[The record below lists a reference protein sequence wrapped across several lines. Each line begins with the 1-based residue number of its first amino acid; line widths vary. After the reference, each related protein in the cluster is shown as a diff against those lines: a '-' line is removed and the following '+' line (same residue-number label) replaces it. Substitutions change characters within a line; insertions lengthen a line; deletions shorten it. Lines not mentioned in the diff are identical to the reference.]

1 MADAPFGKLK
11 NMLPSLGHKKDDV
24 ELDES
29 SMAEDNSRGEKI
41 SKKQHDVLAQLSIKA
56 QTELDAKILTPS
68 KVKNV
73 GFHTT
78 EEGGYSFKEVE
89 DFHELVVKTVDWY
102 ADKLFER
109 DSDVRTLATEVDK
122 YITDFQNM
130 KFEIEILESSVAA
143 SSIEQDD
150 SRIDALEEKVL
161 KLERENAHLK
171 SQNELLKTKLNEVQ
185 SLDRK
190 EEPQVA
196 SGGLNDTEREHL
208 EQMEE
213 WAQQVTVLY
222 DQMETSLAETQEQ
235 NASLQEQVNALALQ
249 LQNSGGSE
257 EKDALIAELG
267 SQIEETR
274 QAYIKLQ
281 EEFEALETYVA
292 EAEKYSKEMDEYS
305 QGLATALEALQAEVA
320 SAQSVPQLQE
330 AAQHVPEPTPEPTPA
345 APAYRLPPGVSLD
358 DL

>member
-1 MADAPFGKLK
+1 MADAAFGKLK
-11 NMLPSLGHKKDDV
+11 NMLPSLGHKKDDL
-24 ELDES
+24 EADDQS
-29 SMAEDNSRGEKI
+29 TNEDNSRGEKV

-78 EEGGYSFKEVE
+78 EEGGYAFKEVE
-89 DFHELVVKTVDWY
+89 EFHELVVKTVDWY

-130 KFEIEILESSVAA
+130 KFEIELLESSAA
-143 SSIEQDD
+143 SVAIDQDE
-150 SRIDALEEKVL
+150 SRIDALEEKIL

-171 SQNELLKTKLNEVQ
+171 SQNELLKTKLNEVK

-190 EEPQVA
+190 EETQVS
-196 SGGLNDTEREHL
+196 SGGLSNAEREHL

-213 WAQQVTVLY
+213 WAAQVTVLY

-235 NASLQEQVNALALQ
+235 NSALQEQVSALAAQVQDTSGSDELQ
-249 LQNSGGSE
+249 
-257 EKDALIAELG
+257 AHVAELAK
-267 SQIEETR
+267 QLEESHV
-274 QAYIKLQ
+274 AYAELQ
-281 EEFEALETYVA
+281 EQFTVLEGYVA
-292 EAEKYSKEMDEYS
+292 EAEKYGKEMEEYS
-305 QGLATALEALQAEVA
+305 QGLAEALETLQAEVA
-320 SAQSVPQLQE
+320 SAESVPELQE
-330 AAQHVPEPTPEPTPA
+330 AVQHAPEPEPEPA

>member
-1 MADAPFGKLK
+1 VADAPFGKLK
-11 NMLPSLGHKKDDV
+11 NMLPSLGHKKDDH
-24 ELDES
+24 EAKDQP
-29 SMAEDNSRGEKI
+29 MDEDNSRGEKV
-41 SKKQHDVLAQLSIKA
+41 SKKQHDVLAQLSIRS

-78 EEGGYSFKEVE
+78 EEGGYAFKEVE
-89 DFHELVVKTVDWY
+89 EFHELVVRTVDWY

-130 KFEIEILESSVAA
+130 KFEIELLQSSAAANAIDQDESK
-143 SSIEQDD
+143 ID
-150 SRIDALEEKVL
+150 SLEEKIL

-190 EEPQVA
+190 EETQVA
-196 SGGLNDTEREHL
+196 TGGLNNTEREHL

-213 WAQQVTVLY
+213 WAAQVTVLY

-235 NASLQEQVNALALQ
+235 NDALQAEVSALAAKVNDTSGSEELQVTIAELQAQLEASNASYTELQEQFA
-249 LQNSGGSE
+249 
-257 EKDALIAELG
+257 
-267 SQIEETR
+267 
-274 QAYIKLQ
+274 
-281 EEFEALETYVA
+281 ALEGYVA
-292 EAEKYSKEMDEYS
+292 EAEKYSKDMEEYA
-305 QGLATALEALQAEVA
+305 QGLAEALETLQAEVA
-320 SAQSVPQLQE
+320 SAESVPALQE
-330 AAQHVPEPTPEPTPA
+330 AAQHAPEPEPEPA

>member
-24 ELDES
+24 DIDES

-143 SSIEQDD
+143 NSIDQDD
-150 SRIDALEEKVL
+150 SRIDTLEEKVL

-235 NASLQEQVNALALQ
+235 NESLRTQVEALALQ
-249 LQNSGGSE
+249 VENASGSADQE
-257 EKDALIAELG
+257 AQVAELT
-267 SQIEETR
+267 SQLEETR
-274 QAYIKLQ
+274 AAYLQLQ
-281 EEFEALETYVA
+281 EQFTALETYVA

-305 QGLATALEALQAEVA
+305 QELAAALEALQAEVA
-320 SAQSVPQLQE
+320 SAESVPQLQE
-330 AAQHVPEPTPEPTPA
+330 AAQHVPEPSPEPTPA

>member
-24 ELDES
+24 ELDEV
-29 SMAEDNSRGEKI
+29 SMNEDNSRGEKV

-89 DFHELVVKTVDWY
+89 EFHELVVKTVDWY

-130 KFEIEILESSVAA
+130 KFEIEILESSAA
-143 SSIEQDD
+143 SNAIDQDD
-150 SRIDALEEKVL
+150 SRIDVLEEKVL

-171 SQNELLKTKLNEVQ
+171 SQNELLRTKLNEVQ

-190 EEPQVA
+190 EEPKVA
-196 SGGLNDTEREHL
+196 SGGLSNAEREHL

-213 WAQQVTVLY
+213 WAKEVTVLY
-222 DQMETSLAETQEQ
+222 DQMETTLAETQEQ
-235 NASLQEQVNALALQ
+235 NSALQEQVNALAVQ
-249 LQNSGGSE
+249 VQSASNSE
-257 EKDALIAELG
+257 ELEAHVAELTK
-267 SQIEETR
+267 QLEETHA
-274 QAYIKLQ
+274 AYAGLQ
-281 EEFEALETYVA
+281 EQFGALEAYVA
-292 EAEKYSKEMDEYS
+292 EAEKYSKEMEEYS
-305 QGLATALEALQAEVA
+305 QELAEALETLQAEVA
-320 SAQSVPQLQE
+320 SAESVPELQE
-330 AAQHVPEPTPEPTPA
+330 AAQHVPEPSPEPTPV